1 MNNLNAANA
10 VTPTPGNAWRRL
22 SCAER
27 QALVKNSLNGMP
39 AISDDVLD
47 VVETKEDGQV
57 IMRLIEPLSAD
68 KRGALLL
75 DVEAYLKE
83 TIDEALVVWL
93 EPLGDKSSL
102 RNLRG
107 IEVKS

>member
-1 MNNLNAANA
+1 MNHLSAANA
-10 VTPTPGNAWRRL
+10 ITPTPGDPWRNR
-22 SCAER
+22 SGAER
-27 QALVKNSLNGMP
+27 QALVKDALNGLP
-39 AISDDVLD
+39 AIPGGVLD

-57 IMRLIEPLSAD
+57 ILRLLEPVSAD
-68 KRGALLL
+68 KRGTLLL